1 MKTSNRN
8 QRVAEQIQHEL
19 AQMIVREIR
28 DPRVGLVTIS
38 GVEVSPDYAH
48 ARVFFTVLGS
58 SAKDAAQG
66 LNAAAGH
73 LHHLLFKRLQMRTV
87 PSLQFVHD
95 ASVEHGFEID
105 RLIDQA
111 VGRRG
116 SD

>member
-1 MKTSNRN
+1 MKSNRTE
-8 QRVAEQIQHEL
+8 RVAEQIQHEL

-28 DPRVGLVTIS
+28 DPRIGLVTIS
-38 GVEVSPDYAH
+38 GVEVSPDYGH
-48 ARVFFTVLGS
+48 AKVFFTVIGS
-58 SAKDAAQG
+58 SAQDAAQG

-87 PSLQFVHD
+87 PSLHFVHD
-95 ASVEHGFEID
+95 TSVERGFEID

-111 VGRRG
+111 VGRRS